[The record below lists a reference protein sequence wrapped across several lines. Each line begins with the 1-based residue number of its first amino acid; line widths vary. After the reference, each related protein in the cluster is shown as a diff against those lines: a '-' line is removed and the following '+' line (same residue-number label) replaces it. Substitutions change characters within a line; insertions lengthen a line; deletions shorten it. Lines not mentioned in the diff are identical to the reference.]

1 MRKSK
6 KMLSALTITTVL
18 GLVGASCGSDE
29 DSATTTAAAATE
41 TTAAGVDTTAAGTD
55 STAATETSEATD
67 ETSDVPVETTG
78 GSSDVPTGGIECE
91 AGTPVVDELPT
102 LEADGAGTSIGLL
115 FDVTGRGDKSFN
127 DAAAAGLD
135 KATEDFGIEGIES
148 TPEAA
153 DGSDRPDR
161 IKQVA
166 EAGPALTI
174 GVGFLWE
181 TDIEA
186 SARDFPDQNFALIDS
201 VAVDDNGTPDDTADD
216 KPFENVRSI
225 VFAANEASFLVGVAA
240 ACASTSGEV
249 GFIGGVETDLI
260 KSFQAG
266 FEAGVEYVNPD
277 ATVEV
282 KYLTQPPDFSGFND
296 STKGK
301 STAAAMY
308 ASGIDVVYHAAGG
321 SGKGLFEAAVEA
333 GNPGAVWAIG
343 VDSDQYQTVDPTQQP
358 YILTSALKRVD
369 VGTYE
374 AIAAQLDG
382 SFAPEVVNYDLASG
396 GVGYSASNEAIND
409 YAGTIEE
416 AKAAII
422 DGSIEVPEAP

>member
-29 DSATTTAAAATE
+29 KSTSTTAGASTE
-41 TTAAGVDTTAAGTD
+41 SSAAGVDTTVAG
-55 STAATETSEATD
+55 SEATTPGD
-67 ETSDVPVETTG
+67 GTTDVPVETTG
-78 GSSDVPTGGIECE
+78 ATSDVPSAGVECE

-102 LEADGAGTSIGLL
+102 LEADGAGTKIGLL

-166 EAGPALTI
+166 EGGPALTV
-174 GVGFLWE
+174 GVGFLWQ
-181 TDIEA
+181 TDIEKTA
-186 SARDFPDQNFALIDS
+186 KAYPDQDFALIDG
-201 VAVDDNGTPDDTADD
+201 VAVDNNDTPDDTSDD
-216 KPFENVRSI
+216 KPLPNVRNI

-240 ACASTSGEV
+240 ACASTSGQV
-249 GFIGGVETDLI
+249 GFIGGVEIPLI
-260 KSFQAG
+260 QSFQAG
-266 FEAGVEYVNPD
+266 FEAGVKYVNPD
-277 ATVEV
+277 ATIEI
-282 KYLTQPPDFSGFND
+282 KYLTQPPDFTGFND

-308 ASGIDVVYHAAGG
+308 ASGIDVIYHAAGG

-333 GNPGAVWAIG
+333 GDPGSVWAIG
-343 VDSDQYQTVDPTQQP
+343 VDSDQYLSADATQQP

-374 AIAAQLDG
+374 AIAAELDG
-382 SFAPEVVNYDLASG
+382 TLEPETLSYDLKSG

-409 YAGTIEE
+409 YAGTIEA
-416 AKAAII
+416 AKAGII
-422 DGSIEVPEAP
+422 GGSITVPEAP

>member
-6 KMLSALTITTVL
+6 KMLSALAITTVL

-29 DSATTTAAAATE
+29 DSATTTSAASE
-41 TTAAGVDTTAAGTD
+41 TTAAAVDTTAAGTET
-55 STAATETSEATD
+55 TAATETSAATE
-67 ETSDVPVETTG
+67 ETSDVPVETTAD
-78 GSSDVPTGGIECE
+78 STDMPSAGIECE

-135 KATEDFGIEGIES
+135 KAVEDFGIEGIES

-161 IKQVA
+161 IKQVV
-166 EAGPALTI
+166 ESGPALTV

-181 TDIEA
+181 TDIES
-186 SARDFPDQNFALIDS
+186 SAKSFPDQNFALIDA
-201 VAVDDNGTPDDTADD
+201 VASDDNGTPDDTSDD

-240 ACASTSGEV
+240 ACASTSGQV

-266 FEAGVEYVNPD
+266 FEAGVAYVDPD

-282 KYLTQPPDFSGFND
+282 KYITQPPDFSGFND

-308 ASGIDVVYHAAGG
+308 ASGIDVIYHAAGG
-321 SGKGLFEAAVEA
+321 TGKGLFEAAVEA
-333 GNPGAVWAIG
+333 GDPGSVWAIG

-374 AIAAQLDG
+374 AIGAQLDG
-382 SFAPEVVNYDLASG
+382 SFVAETINYDLASG
-396 GVGYSASNEAIND
+396 GVGYSASNEAINE
-409 YAGTIEE
+409 YAGTIEA
-416 AKAAII
+416 AKAGII

>member
-6 KMLSALTITTVL
+6 KMLSALAITTVF
-18 GLVGASCGSDE
+18 GLVAGACGSDE
-29 DSATTTAAAATE
+29 KKAATTTAAATE
-41 TTAAGVDTTAAGTD
+41 TTAAAVDTTAAATE
-55 STAATETSEATD
+55 TTAAATE
-67 ETSDVPVETTG
+67 ETTAVSADVPAETTAE
-78 GSSDVPTGGIECE
+78 SSDVPSGTCE
-91 AGTPVVDELPT
+91 AGEPVVSELPT
-102 LEADGAGTSIGLL
+102 LEADGAGTSVGLL

-127 DAAAAGLD
+127 DSAAAGLD
-135 KATEDFGIEGIES
+135 KAVEDFGIEGIES

-161 IKQVA
+161 IKQVV
-166 EAGPALTI
+166 EAGPALTV
-174 GVGFLWE
+174 GVGFLWQ
-181 TDIEA
+181 TDITQ
-186 SARDFPDQNFALIDS
+186 SAKDYPDQNFALVDA
-201 VAVDDNGTPDDTADD
+201 VATDDAGTPDDPSDDTAL
-216 KPFENVRSI
+216 PNVRNI

-240 ACASTSGEV
+240 ACASTTGKV
-249 GFIGGVETDLI
+249 GFIGGVEISLI
-260 KSFQAG
+260 QEFQAG
-266 FEAGVEYVNPD
+266 FEAGVAYANPD

-282 KYLTQPPDFSGFND
+282 KYISVPPDFTGFND

-308 ASGIDVVYHAAGG
+308 ASGIDVIYHAAGG

-333 GNPGAVWAIG
+333 GEPGEVWAIG
-343 VDSDQYQTVDPTQQP
+343 VDSDQYLTVDPTQQP

-382 SFAPEVVNYDLASG
+382 SFTGEIISYDLESG
-396 GVGYSASNEAIND
+396 GVGYSASNPAIND
-409 YAGTIEE
+409 YAGTIEA

-422 DGSIEVPEAP
+422 DGSITVP

>member
-6 KMLSALTITTVL
+6 KMLSALAITTVL

-29 DSATTTAAAATE
+29 DSATTTAAASE
-41 TTAAGVDTTAAGTD
+41 TTAAAVDTTAAGTET
-55 STAATETSEATD
+55 TAATETSAATE
-67 ETSDVPVETTG
+67 ETSDVPVETTAD
-78 GSSDVPTGGIECE
+78 STDMPSAGIECE

-135 KATEDFGIEGIES
+135 KAVEDFGIEGIES

-161 IKQVA
+161 IKQVV
-166 EAGPALTI
+166 ESGPALTV

-181 TDIEA
+181 TDIES
-186 SARDFPDQNFALIDS
+186 SAKSFPDQNFALIDA
-201 VAVDDNGTPDDTADD
+201 VASDDNGTPDDTSDD

-240 ACASTSGEV
+240 ACASTSGQV

-266 FEAGVEYVNPD
+266 FEAGVAYVDPD

-282 KYLTQPPDFSGFND
+282 KYITQPPDFSGFND

-308 ASGIDVVYHAAGG
+308 ASGIDVIYHAAGG
-321 SGKGLFEAAVEA
+321 TGKGLFEAAVEA
-333 GNPGAVWAIG
+333 GDPGSVWAIG

-374 AIAAQLDG
+374 AIGAQLDG
-382 SFAPEVVNYDLASG
+382 SFVAETINYDLASG
-396 GVGYSASNEAIND
+396 GVGYSASNEAINE
-409 YAGTIEE
+409 YAGTIEA
-416 AKAAII
+416 AKAGII